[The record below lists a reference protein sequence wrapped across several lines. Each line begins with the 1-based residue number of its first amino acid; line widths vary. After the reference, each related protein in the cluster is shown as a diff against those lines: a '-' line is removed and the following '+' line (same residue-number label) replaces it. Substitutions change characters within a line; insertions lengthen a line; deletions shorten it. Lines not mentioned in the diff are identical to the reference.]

1 MRAFVFL
8 ALAGILTVSPAVAQ
22 TTLRPGTAPQ
32 PAPQVQPT
40 PPSAGASGWRGFDT
54 AVLQTL
60 DKVTGR
66 VRTLEA
72 PIDREVAFG
81 ALRIVARTCRKRPPE
96 EPPESAA
103 FLEIVERQQGE
114 QVRSVFRGWMYA
126 SAPAVSA
133 MDHAVYDIWVLDCRP
148 AGPSR

>member
-1 MRAFVFL
+1 MRAFTFF
-8 ALAGILTVSPAVAQ
+8 ALAWLLSVPPAAAQ
-22 TTLRPGTAPQ
+22 TTLRPGTGPQ
-32 PAPQVQPT
+32 PAPQAQPT
-40 PPSAGASGWRGFDT
+40 PPVAGASAWRGFDT

-103 FLEIVERQQGE
+103 FIEIVERQQGE
-114 QVRSVFRGWMYA
+114 QVQSVFRGWMFA

-148 AGPSR
+148 AGAAR

>member
-1 MRAFVFL
+1 MRAFATL
-8 ALAGILTVSPAVAQ
+8 AFVWLLSIPPLAAQ

-32 PAPQVQPT
+32 TPPQAQPT
-40 PPSAGASGWRGFDT
+40 PPVAGASGWRRFDV

-66 VRTLEA
+66 VRSLEA

-81 ALRIVARTCRKRPPE
+81 ALRVVARTCRKRPPE

-103 FLEIVERQQGE
+103 FLEIAERGQDEGLH
-114 QVRSVFRGWMYA
+114 SVFRGWMFA
-126 SAPAVSA
+126 STPAVSA
-133 MDHAVYDIWVLDCRP
+133 MDHAVYDIWVVDCRQAP
-148 AGPSR
+148 APR